1 MIQFRAARTLVTYIL
16 ATALRDRLF
25 LAFLVMTALAAGI
38 GVFIGGAAVV
48 EKRELS
54 IAYVATATRLIMVV
68 GLVLFVCFYL
78 RRSFESREVEL
89 MLSRPLSRTA
99 FVLAHVISFILLA
112 LVATAIATIV
122 VGAVARPEAQAL
134 LRWSLSLWLECCIM
148 VLTALFFSLA
158 LTSAVAN
165 VLACFGFY
173 VLARMIGLLTGIAQS
188 TTADSPVLHFVGQ
201 AMEAIAIVIPR
212 LDLFGQTSWLI
223 YGVGGE
229 VGLSVIVLQALVY
242 APLIVA
248 ASVFDMKRWQ
258 F

>member
-1 MIQFRAARTLVTYIL
+1 MIQLRAARTLVSYII

-25 LAFLVMTALAAGI
+25 LAFLVLTALAAGV
-38 GVFIGGAAVV
+38 GMFIGGAAIV

-54 IAYVATATRLIMVV
+54 IVYVATATRLIMVV

-78 RRSFESREVEL
+78 RRAFESREVEL

-112 LVATAIATIV
+112 LVAAVIAMIV
-122 VGAVARPEAQAL
+122 VGAVARPEAEAL

-158 LTSAVAN
+158 LPSAVAN

-173 VLARMIGLLTGIAQS
+173 VLSRMIGLLTGIAQS

-201 AMEAIAIVIPR
+201 VMEAISIVIPR

-229 VGLSVIVLQALVY
+229 IGLSVIALQALVY

-248 ASVFDMKRWQ
+248 AAIFDMQRWQ

>member
-1 MIQFRAARTLVTYIL
+1 MIQLRAARTLVFYIM

-25 LAFLVMTALAAGI
+25 LAFLVMTALAAGV
-38 GVFIGGAAVV
+38 GMFLGGAAIV

-54 IAYVATATRLIMVV
+54 IVYVATATRLIMVV

-89 MLSRPLSRTA
+89 MLSRPISRTA

-112 LVATAIATIV
+112 LVAAVIAMFV
-122 VGAVARPEAQAL
+122 VGAVAQPETAAL

-158 LTSAVAN
+158 LPSAVAN

-173 VLARMIGLLTGIAQS
+173 VLSRMIGLLTGIAQS
-188 TTADSPVLHFVGQ
+188 TTADSPVLHFAGQ
-201 AMEAIAIVIPR
+201 VMEAISIVIPR

-229 VGLSVIVLQALVY
+229 IGLSIIALQALVY

-248 ASVFDMKRWQ
+248 AAIFDMKRWQ

>member
-1 MIQFRAARTLVTYIL
+1 MIQLRAARTLVSYIL

-25 LAFLVMTALAAGI
+25 LAFLVLTALAAGV
-38 GVFIGGAAVV
+38 GMFIGGAAVV

-54 IAYVATATRLIMVV
+54 VVYVATATRLIMVI

-99 FVLAHVISFILLA
+99 FVLAHVISFIVLS
-112 LVATAIATIV
+112 LVATLIAAFV
-122 VGAVARPEAQAL
+122 VGAVAQPTPEAL
-134 LRWSLSLWLECCIM
+134 LRWSVSLWLECSIM
-148 VLTALFFSLA
+148 VLTAMFFSLA
-158 LTSAVAN
+158 LPSAVAN

-173 VLARMIGLLTGIAQS
+173 VLSRMIGLLTGIAKS
-188 TTADSPVLHFVGQ
+188 GGGDSLTLDLVKRS
-201 AMEAIAIVIPR
+201 MEAISIVIPR

-229 VGLSVIVLQALVY
+229 IGFSVIALQALVY

-248 ASVFDMKRWQ
+248 AAVFDMKRWQ

>member
-1 MIQFRAARTLVTYIL
+1 MIQLRAARTLVAYIM

-25 LAFLVMTALAAGI
+25 LAFLVLTALAAGI
-38 GVFIGGAAVV
+38 GMFIGGAAVV

-54 IAYVATATRLIMVV
+54 VVYVATATRLIMVI

-78 RRSFESREVEL
+78 RRSFESFEVEL

-99 FVLAHVISFILLA
+99 FVLAHVISFIVLS
-112 LVATAIATIV
+112 LVATIIAAFV
-122 VGAVARPEAQAL
+122 VGAVAQPTMEAL
-134 LRWSLSLWLECCIM
+134 LRWSVSLWLECSIM
-148 VLTALFFSLA
+148 MLTAMFFSLA
-158 LTSAVAN
+158 LPSAVAN
-165 VLACFGFY
+165 VMACFGFY
-173 VLARMIGLLTGIAQS
+173 VLSRMIGLLTGIAKS
-188 TTADSPVLHFVGQ
+188 GGGDSLALDVVKRS
-201 AMEAIAIVIPR
+201 MEAISIVIPR

-229 VGLSVIVLQALVY
+229 IGFSVIALQALVY

-248 ASVFDMKRWQ
+248 AAVFDMKRWQ

>member
-1 MIQFRAARTLVTYIL
+1 MIQLRAARTLVSYII

-25 LAFLVMTALAAGI
+25 LAFLVMTALAAGV
-38 GVFIGGAAVV
+38 GMFLGGAAIV

-54 IAYVATATRLIMVV
+54 IVYVATATRLIMVV

-201 AMEAIAIVIPR
+201 AMEAISIFIPR

-229 VGLSVIVLQALVY
+229 VGLSVIVLLALVY

>member
-1 MIQFRAARTLVTYIL
+1 MIQLRAARTLVAYIL
-16 ATALRDRLF
+16 AIALRDRLF
-25 LAFLVMTALAAGI
+25 LSFLVLTAFAAGI
-38 GVFIGGAAVV
+38 GMFIGGAAIV
-48 EKRELS
+48 EKHELS
-54 IAYVATATRLIMVV
+54 VVYVATATRLIMVV

-89 MLSRPLSRTA
+89 MLSRPISRTA

-112 LVATAIATIV
+112 LVAAVIAAIV
-122 VGAVARPEAQAL
+122 VGAVARPEPEAL
-134 LRWSLSLWLECCIM
+134 LRWGLSLWLESGIM

-158 LTSAVAN
+158 LPSAVAN
-165 VLACFGFY
+165 VMACFGFY

-188 TTADSPVLHFVGQ
+188 TGHDSLALRLVGRT
-201 AMEAIAIVIPR
+201 MEAISIVIPR

-229 VGLSVIVLQALVY
+229 IGFSVIALQALVY

-248 ASVFDMKRWQ
+248 AAVFDLKRWQ

>member
-1 MIQFRAARTLVTYIL
+1 MRDGLWR
-16 ATALRDRLF
+16 ALRGWP
-25 LAFLVMTALAAGI
+25 AWAEGI
-38 GVFIGGAAVV
+38 GMLIGGAAIV

-54 IAYVATATRLIMVV
+54 VVYVATATRLIMVV
-68 GLVLFVCFYL
+68 GLVLFVCFHM

-99 FVLAHVISFILLA
+99 FVFAHVISFILLA
-112 LVATAIATIV
+112 LIATVIAAIV
-122 VGAVARPEAQAL
+122 VGFVAQPEPVAL

-158 LTSAVAN
+158 LPSAVAN

-173 VLARMIGLLTGIAQS
+173 VLSRMIGLLTGIAQS
-188 TTADSPVLHFVGQ
+188 TSGDNLALRLVGQ
-201 AMEAIAIVIPR
+201 AMEAISIIIPR

-229 VGLSVIVLQALVY
+229 IGFSVIAIQALVY
-242 APLIVA
+242 APLIIA
-248 ASVFDMKRWQ
+248 AAVFDMKRWQ

>member
-1 MIQFRAARTLVTYIL
+1 MIQLRAARTLVSYIM

-25 LAFLVMTALAAGI
+25 LSFLVMTALAAGI
-38 GVFIGGAAVV
+38 GLFIGGAAIV

-54 IAYVATATRLIMVV
+54 IVYVATATRLIMVV

-89 MLSRPLSRTA
+89 MLSRPISRTA

-112 LVATAIATIV
+112 LVAAIIAMIV
-122 VGAVARPEAQAL
+122 VGAVVQPGVEAL

-173 VLARMIGLLTGIAQS
+173 VLARMIGLLTGIAPS
-188 TTADSPVLHFVGQ
+188 TTADSPVLYFVGQ
-201 AMEAIAIVIPR
+201 VMEAISIVIPR

-229 VGLSVIVLQALVY
+229 IGLSVIAIQALVY
-242 APLIVA
+242 APMIVA
-248 ASVFDMKRWQ
+248 AAVFDMKRWQ